1 MAVIDDPNGTTPAA
15 DRRDAVRFVRLSGGF
30 WRERTAT
37 VAWILT
43 AGLAA
48 AVILRIGVD
57 VGVNRWNRWFFDA
70 LERHDAMSASMAAMA
85 FMVLIAA
92 LAAVGVAIVR
102 LRETLQV
109 RWREWWT
116 ARLVDGW
123 LSRQHFSHLV
133 GSRGVIDNPEYR
145 ISDDVRMAT
154 EPLVDF
160 AIGLFTAAL
169 SAATFVGILWS
180 VGGSLTLGSGA
191 DAVTIPAF
199 MVLGAIAYASV
210 VSCLIPIVGRR
221 LAGAAEARNESE
233 ARLRA
238 ELIRLRENADSIAL
252 SAGHSHARAR
262 IAGTYRRLVVDW
274 LALVRQHGH
283 VTWVMNSNTALVP
296 VVPLLIAAPKYLQG
310 ALSLGE
316 VMQLASAF
324 IQVQLAIGWLVD
336 NYWRL
341 AEWQASARRVFEL
354 ADALEGDGEPG
365 GIGFG
370 PGPDGLV
377 RVDGLRL
384 TDPHGRV
391 LVDQAAFAVA
401 PGERILIGGEPGVG
415 KSVLGRALAGLWLW
429 GSGTVAMPLGARL
442 AFLPPWPFLPQGTLS
457 AAVLY
462 PDDPS
467 ETTDEEAVERALVRC
482 GLVHLVPRLAEVARW
497 DRVLSA
503 GECYRL
509 GLVRLVLQRPSVVVM
524 DGFVGAI
531 DPATQDLLADI
542 LAIELASATV
552 IMVGPVGRLSPIAT
566 RTLVLLAG
574 RNGARLVETTEQT
587 GAVLAPV
594 AGVRTRARRARALQP

>member
-1 MAVIDDPNGTTPAA
+1 
-15 DRRDAVRFVRLSGGF
+15 
-30 WRERTAT
+30 
-37 VAWILT
+37 
-43 AGLAA
+43 
-48 AVILRIGVD
+48 
-57 VGVNRWNRWFFDA
+57 
-70 LERHDAMSASMAAMA
+70 
-85 FMVLIAA
+85 
-92 LAAVGVAIVR
+92 
-102 LRETLQV
+102 
-109 RWREWWT
+109 
-116 ARLVDGW
+116 
-123 LSRQHFSHLV
+123 
-133 GSRGVIDNPEYR
+133 
-145 ISDDVRMAT
+145 
-154 EPLVDF
+154 
-160 AIGLFTAAL
+160 
-169 SAATFVGILWS
+169 
-180 VGGSLTLGSGA
+180 
-191 DAVTIPAF
+191 

-391 LVDQAAFAVA
+391 LVDQAAFVVA

-531 DPATQDLLADI
+531 DPAMQDLLADI